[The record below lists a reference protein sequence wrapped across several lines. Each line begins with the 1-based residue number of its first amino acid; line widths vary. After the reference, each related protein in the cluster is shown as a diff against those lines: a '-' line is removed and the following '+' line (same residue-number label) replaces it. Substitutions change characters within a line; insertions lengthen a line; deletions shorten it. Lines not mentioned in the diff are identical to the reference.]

1 MDGILII
8 DKPKGLTSHDIVYKV
23 KKIVKEKVGHT
34 GTLDPMAEGVLLLLV
49 GKATKYSKYLINHDK
64 KYIVEL
70 LLGKTTD
77 TLDVEGKILK
87 EENVDL
93 RILEKE
99 KVEKTLEKFIG
110 EQEQIPPIYSAIK
123 VKGKKLYEYARKGEI
138 VEIPPRKINIYNIKL
153 IEIDKRN
160 KKILFEVSSSKGT
173 YIRSL
178 CQDIAKALGTIGY
191 MTNLKRTKLGIFDIK
206 DSARLEEFEKNP
218 TKYIVPLEEILKEN
232 ESIILTNKKLE
243 LFLNGV
249 KLKENKKDGVYK
261 IYNGNIFIGTGTVK
275 ENLLKRDIILKDS
288 N

>member
-1 MDGILII
+1 MDGIVII

-87 EENVDL
+87 EEKIDL
-93 RILEKE
+93 KILEKE
-99 KVEKTLEKFIG
+99 NIEKTLEKFIG

-160 KKILFEVSSSKGT
+160 KKISFEVSSSKGT

-206 DSARLEEFEKNP
+206 DSVSLEEFERNP
-218 TKYIVPLEEILKEN
+218 SKYIIPLEEILKEN

>member
-1 MDGILII
+1 MDGIVII
-8 DKPKGLTSHDIVYKV
+8 DKPKDLTSHDIVYKV

-99 KVEKTLEKFIG
+99 NVEKTLEKFIG
-110 EQEQIPPIYSAIK
+110 EQKQIPPIYSAIK
-123 VKGKKLYEYARKGEI
+123 VKGKKLYEYARKGEN
-138 VEIPPRKINIYNIKL
+138 VEIPTRKINIYNIKL
-153 IEIDKRN
+153 LGIDEKN
-160 KKILFEVSSSKGT
+160 KKISFEVSSSKGT

-206 DSARLEEFEKNP
+206 DSVSLEEFEKNP
-218 TKYIVPLEEILKEN
+218 TKYIIPLEEILKEN

-249 KLKENKKDGVYK
+249 KLKENKKDGLYK
-261 IYNGNIFIGTGTVK
+261 IYNDNIFIGTGIVK
-275 ENLLKRDIILKDS
+275 ENLLKRDIILKDL

>member
-1 MDGILII
+1 MDGIVII
-8 DKPKGLTSHDIVYKV
+8 DKPKNLTSHDIVYKV

-99 KVEKTLEKFIG
+99 NVEKTLEKFIG
-110 EQEQIPPIYSAIK
+110 EQKQIPPIYSAIK
-123 VKGKKLYEYARKGEI
+123 VKGKKLYEYARKGEN
-138 VEIPPRKINIYNIKL
+138 VEIPTRKINIYNIKL
-153 IEIDKRN
+153 LGIDKKN
-160 KKILFEVSSSKGT
+160 KKISFEVSSSKGT

-206 DSARLEEFEKNP
+206 DSVSLEEFERNP
-218 TKYIVPLEEILKEN
+218 SKYIIPLEEILKEN

-249 KLKENKKDGVYK
+249 KLKENKKDGLYK
-261 IYNGNIFIGTGTVK
+261 IYNDNIFIGTGIVK
-275 ENLLKRDIILKDS
+275 ENLLKRDIILKEL

>member
-1 MDGILII
+1 MDGIVII
-8 DKPKGLTSHDIVYKV
+8 DKPKDLTSHDIVYKV

-99 KVEKTLEKFIG
+99 NVEKTLEKFIG
-110 EQEQIPPIYSAIK
+110 EQKQIPPIYSAIK
-123 VKGKKLYEYARKGEI
+123 VKGKKLYEYARKGEN
-138 VEIPPRKINIYNIKL
+138 VEIPTRKINIYNIKL
-153 IEIDKRN
+153 LGIDKKN
-160 KKILFEVSSSKGT
+160 KKISFEVSSSKGT

-206 DSARLEEFEKNP
+206 DSVSLEEFEKNP
-218 TKYIVPLEEILKEN
+218 TKYIIPLEEILKEN

-249 KLKENKKDGVYK
+249 KLKENKKDGLYK
-261 IYNGNIFIGTGTVK
+261 IYNDNIFIGTGIVK
-275 ENLLKRDIILKDS
+275 ENLLKRDIILKDL

>member
-1 MDGILII
+1 MDGIVII
-8 DKPKGLTSHDIVYKV
+8 DKPKDLTSHDIVYKV

-99 KVEKTLEKFIG
+99 NVEKTLEKFIG
-110 EQEQIPPIYSAIK
+110 EQKQIPPIYSAIK
-123 VKGKKLYEYARKGEI
+123 VKGKKLYEYARKGEN
-138 VEIPPRKINIYNIKL
+138 VEIPTRKINIYNIKL
-153 IEIDKRN
+153 LGIDKKN
-160 KKILFEVSSSKGT
+160 KKISFEVSSSKGT

-206 DSARLEEFEKNP
+206 DSVSLEEF
-218 TKYIVPLEEILKEN
+218 
-232 ESIILTNKKLE
+232 
-243 LFLNGV
+243 
-249 KLKENKKDGVYK
+249 
-261 IYNGNIFIGTGTVK
+261 
-275 ENLLKRDIILKDS
+275 
-288 N
+288 